1 MVVHDSSSPPAQSY
15 NNSHVSA
22 AQAQAVSQ
30 ALSQAQDGVPNSG
43 QTQQSQPV
51 EFNHAINYV
60 NKIKVSFAFFI
71 TLIIFPLSYSLI
83 SFARNTTEFKDSHA
97 LCFFLQNRFQGQPDK
112 YKRFLEILHTYQKEQ
127 RTLKDSGQMGSAS
140 GGATNV
146 ASSGKHLTE
155 AEVYSQVAKLFEN
168 QEDLLQEF
176 GQFLPD
182 ATNQQSALVSYIS

>member
-1 MVVHDSSSPPAQSY
+1 MPIHGSSPAIPVQSF

-22 AQAQAVSQ
+22 AQVQAVSQ
-30 ALSQAQDGVPNSG
+30 AISQAQDGIPNSG
-43 QTQQSQPV
+43 QTQQNQPV

-60 NKIKVSFAFFI
+60 NKIK
-71 TLIIFPLSYSLI
+71 
-83 SFARNTTEFKDSHA
+83 
-97 LCFFLQNRFQGQPDK
+97 NRFQGQPDK

-127 RTLKDSGQMGSAS
+127 RGLKESSHLGNVGLSVSAS
-140 GGATNV
+140 G
-146 ASSGKHLTE
+146 KQLTE

-182 ATNQQSALVSYIS
+182 ATNQQSALVSYK